1 MTEKDLEKILAEVR
15 AEVYS
20 PDYRS
25 KIAEQ
30 IKRARGLGDSGV
42 DGLSLTLATNSEL
55 DKGFLFR
62 VLAKVLCDK
71 Q

>member
-1 MTEKDLEKILAEVR
+1 MTEEDLEKIF

-20 PDYRS
+20 PEYRS

-30 IKRARGLGDSGV
+30 IKRARGFGDSGV
-42 DGLSLTLATNSEL
+42 DGLGLALATNSEL
-55 DKGFLFR
+55 DRAFLFR
-62 VLAKVLCDK
+62 VLAKALCDK